1 MPPSMTSN
9 SLALLLSL
17 AAVAVP
23 VWAQEIA
30 HMEREAAH
38 IEREA
43 TYVAREATYIARVV
57 ANLQQ
62 MDAVDLDAD
71 WYVVMTAQQD
81 TELLVTESDPARLA
95 EERRLLRT
103 VNGEVPSAKRLL
115 AFRKQE
121 KKRLEDAQVQKETLK
136 YSYLVDAAT
145 LRLVTEVG
153 SRATLSFS
161 PAIQAFESDR
171 ENLAGSV
178 VLNMETGILEKI
190 SMNNTGELSP
200 AFSVSIDAWE
210 MVLSFATKRGAL
222 LPAQMTTS
230 ITGTYGFVKG
240 FDSVSVIEFSEY
252 RSNQ

>member
-17 AAVAVP
+17 AAVAV
-23 VWAQEIA
+23 AQEAA
-30 HMEREAAH
+30 HMEREAAYM
-38 IEREA
+38 EREA
-43 TYVAREATYIARVV
+43 MYIASVV

-62 MDAVDLDAD
+62 MDAVDLGAD
-71 WYVVMTAQQD
+71 WYFVMTAQQD
-81 TELLVTESDPARLA
+81 TELLVTESDPARSA

-103 VNGEVPSAKRLL
+103 VNGEVPSEQRLL
-115 AFRKQE
+115 AFREQE
-121 KKRLEDAQVQKETLK
+121 KKRLDDAQVQEKTLK
-136 YSYLVDAAT
+136 YSYMVDAAT